1 MFHPPGFSIL
11 VELEFGVSIF
21 CEKKENWRT
30 WRKTLNARKG
40 TITHSTHIYHA
51 AGIEVGGERS
61 HQCAIP
67 ATK

>member
-1 MFHPPGFSIL
+1 MFMENFSST
-11 VELEFGVSIF
+11 GVLG
-21 CEKKENWRT
+21 RT
-30 WRKTLNARKG
+30 WRKTLNERKL
-40 TITHSTHIYHA
+40 TITHSTHICHA